1 MSLTWLLV
9 LVGLLLVLAGLLVL
23 TRLLLTLH
31 HRLSQLIGLLADD
44 GDLAPLVL
52 ILHSDHHGSVSIC
65 VSVARAHYANDDEH
79 AHDATDD

>member
-9 LVGLLLVLAGLLVL
+9 LVGRLVLAGLLVL

-31 HRLSQLIGLLADD
+31 HRLSKLVGLLGDE
-44 GDLAPLVL
+44 GDLALVL
-52 ILHSDHHGSVSIC
+52 ILRSDHHGSVSIC